1 MDGLIHKYKVGLNYK
16 NLIYFRIIPKGGKT
30 KKTEN
35 IDYVTNKYYVM
46 KMILKLLNYSN
57 ISMGGY
63 RI

>member
-46 KMILKLLNYSN
+46 KMS
-57 ISMGGY
+57 
-63 RI
+63 